1 MRFLTNLPLMAIL
14 LIVYNGL
21 AFGLA
26 GEATGWDTSV
36 FSLRMMSDVI
46 WTMRLG
52 DLVIAFGLFILFFEI
67 LKATR
72 IGRMSIVDHLLSTL
86 VLLVFVVEFLLLPA
100 AATSVFFILMLM
112 TLADVMAGFSVSI
125 RTATRDVSLG
135 DGL

>member
-1 MRFLTNLPLMAIL
+1 MRLLTNFPLMAVL

-26 GEATGWDTSV
+26 GETTNWETPV
-36 FSLRMMSDVI
+36 FTLRMMSDAI

-52 DLVIAFGLFILFFEI
+52 ELVIAFGLLILFFEI

-72 IGRMSIVDHLLSTL
+72 IGRLSIVDHLLSTV
-86 VLLVFVVEFLLLPA
+86 VLLIFVVEFLLVPA
-100 AATSVFFILMLM
+100 AATSTFFILMLM
-112 TLADVMAGFSVSI
+112 VLLDVMAGFSVSI

-135 DGL
+135 EGL

>member
-21 AFGLA
+21 AFGLT
-26 GEATGWDTSV
+26 GEATGWDTPV
-36 FSLRMMSDVI
+36 FTLRMMSDAF
-46 WTMRLG
+46 WTMQLG

-112 TLADVMAGFSVSI
+112 ALADVMAGFSVSI